1 MMMINAVDTQYD
13 SLDEESGQDHYLNT
27 TNKTTSV
34 DHRSGHPL
42 SDQNGTIERNC
53 CIETVF
59 LSRLF
64 NDSVSIETVERLCSL
79 RQYVQ

>member
-42 SDQNGTIERNC
+42 SD
-53 CIETVF
+53 
-59 LSRLF
+59 
-64 NDSVSIETVERLCSL
+64 
-79 RQYVQ
+79 